1 MGRWNTHTIKDPVSP
16 KSIRIDWKISNC
28 PLSVAVSLP
37 LNGNEKCRLSSMVSQ
52 KIDTFP
58 MWTGM
63 METQATHLIWVLSL
77 AKFPLWRKLDKA
89 LPEGRK
95 GQIPGSL
102 PLLTHS
108 SALILSKRVKQVK
121 FTPKNEAIHYL
132 VLYEQLLILLNFSLQ
147 SYMVLCLEKSPLIH
161 MDFPGGSDGRESACN
176 AGDPVSI
183 PESGRSPGEG
193 NGNPLQYSCLE
204 NSIDRPWGH
213 KESNTT
219 ESLTPFF
226 LPHTEAPKFPRFGY
240 SLLIITIKILLTG
253 KFLTKPFIQSVTNF
267 LCVWTF

>member
-63 METQATHLIWVLSL
+63 METHATHFIWVLSL

-89 LPEGRK
+89 FPEGRE

-108 SALILSKRVKQVK
+108 SASILSKRVKQVK
-121 FTPKNEAIHYL
+121 FTFKNEALHYL
-132 VLYEQLLILLNFSLQ
+132 VLYEQLLVLLNFSFQ
-147 SYMVLCLEKSPLIH
+147 SYGFLYLWRSHPLLTWASLVAHMVKNLLVMQETQFQSLSQEDPLEKEMATHSSVLAW
-161 MDFPGGSDGRESACN
+161 R
-176 AGDPVSI
+176 I
-183 PESGRSPGEG
+183 P
-193 NGNPLQYSCLE
+193 
-204 NSIDRPWGH
+204 
-213 KESNTT
+213 
-219 ESLTPFF
+219 
-226 LPHTEAPKFPRFGY
+226 
-240 SLLIITIKILLTG
+240 
-253 KFLTKPFIQSVTNF
+253 
-267 LCVWTF
+267 